1 MVTPD
6 NIYETWPKNTA
17 QDFMSRIFKN
27 YFLFLDDDCLQYYTG
42 TSGSFSSF
50 NYDTTVS
57 NAAMTTA
64 NTHLAN
70 QNYNICFR

>member
-1 MVTPD
+1 MAKKTQPPVQKFLKISCQEFFT
-6 NIYETWPKNTA
+6 
-17 QDFMSRIFKN
+17 R
-27 YFLFLDDDCLQYYTG
+27 FLFLDDDCLQYYTG
-42 TSGSFSSF
+42 TSGSFRSF